1 MSNSFK
7 YGDIA
12 YQDMQLVNR
21 KDMSNMSIDPAAWGK
36 MAAALQL
43 IPISVSECKFVCKTL
58 PIVFSPADKPMPIAI
73 TGFSPQKNTLV
84 EQGRWKNNHYVP
96 LAARRYPFA
105 LAQMSEEEKQLLYV
119 DVEALEDNNSKKENI
134 ADGNVNYRLFNET
147 GENTETLNQAIKQ
160 CKVFDEQIQTTSSIV
175 QTIDTIGLFKETQ
188 LIITDKDGV
197 EKKTSPFKIV
207 DVEKLAQ
214 LSDENIVK
222 LQKYRG
228 LWLIDA
234 HIISMTN
241 IESIAR
247 QSLSL

>member
-1 MSNSFK
+1 MGNPFK

-21 KDMSNMSIDPAAWGK
+21 KDMSDMSVDPIAWGK
-36 MAAALQL
+36 MAETLQL

-84 EQGRWKNNHYVP
+84 KQGRWKNNHYIP
-96 LAARRYPFA
+96 LAAKRYPFA
-105 LAQMSEEEKQLLYV
+105 LAQINEEEKQLLYV
-119 DVEALEDNNSKKENI
+119 DAKAIKNNKSTDS
-134 ADGNVNYRLFNET
+134 ADYRLFDEK

-160 CKVFDEQIQTTSSIV
+160 CKIFDEQIQATSTIV
-175 QTIDTIGLFKETQ
+175 QTIDAIGLFKETQ

-197 EKKTSPFKIV
+197 ERKTSPFKII
-207 DVEKLAQ
+207 DVEKLTQ

-222 LQKYRG
+222 LQKCRG

-241 IESIAR
+241 IESIAQ